1 MSKNIDATP
10 SCMDQAGMV
19 INTRNSDGATS
30 MVTVGAM
37 VNLYLMARM
46 EGKVKQGDV
55 LADIHYL
62 TGGVPEAFD
71 WFYGQIAHMEPDR
84 AALEKRYASFAEGNP
99 DSVGP
104 LFPHYFMEF
113 VQREKLP
120 MSYAKFCSSRKIGQ
134 VYPEPILM
142 NADTSSAAVV
152 ICH

>member
-1 MSKNIDATP
+1 MSKNTDATA
-10 SCMDQAGMV
+10 SFMDQAWMITSTKNMG
-19 INTRNSDGATS
+19 GANC
-30 MVTVGAM
+30 MVTVEAM
-37 VNLYLMARM
+37 LNLYLIARM
-46 EGKVKQGDV
+46 EGKVKRGDV

-62 TGGVPEAFD
+62 TGGVPDAFD
-71 WFYGQIAHMEPDR
+71 WLYGQIAHMEPDR
-84 AALEKRYASFAEGNP
+84 AALEIRYASFAEGNP